1 MHNNEIMRKWYIK
14 AIETPGSVDS
24 YLRVVREADGESLD
38 DQRQSF
44 GVDDFGFLRL
54 RGMRLPRSLSFVSDA
69 RRIAEHC
76 ALGNPDE
83 FVDVMLT
90 ARAIVNEKKQ
100 SGQSYQA
107 AFDPRDGL
115 DDEDV

>member
-1 MHNNEIMRKWYIK
+1 MHDNEIMQKWYKK
-14 AIETPGSVDS
+14 AIEAPGSVDS
-24 YLRVVREADGESLD
+24 YLRVVRKADGESLD

-44 GVDDFGFLRL
+44 SVDDFGFLRL
-54 RGMRLPRSLSFVSDA
+54 RGMRLPRPLSFVSDA

-90 ARAIVNEKKQ
+90 ARAIVEEQNQ

-115 DDEDV
+115 DDGDV